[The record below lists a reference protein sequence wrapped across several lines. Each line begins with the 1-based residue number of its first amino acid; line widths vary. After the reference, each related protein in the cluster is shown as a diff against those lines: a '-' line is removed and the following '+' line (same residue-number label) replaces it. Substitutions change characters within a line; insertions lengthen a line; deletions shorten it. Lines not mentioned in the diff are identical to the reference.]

1 MLKAILAAINLFI
14 GVLLVILS
22 AAWLRIS
29 PLISI
34 LLLIAAFDQFED
46 VYYLSTGKSIFP
58 KILSG
63 LDVGAELVQFILSIA
78 IIFFGLSYIGKI
90 EYAFLP
96 YLTVALG
103 LMIAFSSAYDIASL
117 PSRYALKPRMEV
129 LSIEAGLERTRRR
142 RVIRKAV

>member
-1 MLKAILAAINLFI
+1 MAAINLFI

-22 AAWLRIS
+22 AAWLRVS

-58 KILSG
+58 RILSG
-63 LDVGAELVQFILSIA
+63 LDVGAELVQFILGIA
-78 IIFFGLSYIGKI
+78 IIFFGLSYVGKI

-103 LMIAFSSAYDIASL
+103 LMIAFSSAYDIASF
-117 PSRYALKPRMEV
+117 PSRYVLKTQMEV
-129 LSIEAGLERTRRR
+129 LSIEAGVERTRRR